1 MSQQPIDGIGG
12 VKKAGPGGDQAAI
25 LKPGEF
31 VVEELG
37 NGDVEGRAMGD
48 GVLTPQQVT
57 ARFMALN
64 AGKDAE
70 LAQFA
75 GSENAAIFGAEMAIR
90 GNANNRHLLAKRQ
103 TAERAIPQGE
113 EFTVRQSELK
123 KALAP
128 FKGKLDDLRQ
138 VVASM
143 QPSGETTSAQTKT
156 LGRVPTPGIGLPTD
170 PNI

>member
-12 VKKAGPGGDQAAI
+12 IKKAGPGGDQAAI

-37 NGDVEGRAMGD
+37 DGDIEGRAMGD
-48 GVLTPQQVT
+48 GVLTPQQVA

-75 GSENAAIFGAEMAIR
+75 GSENAALFGAEMALR

-103 TAERAIPQGE
+103 SADRPIPQGE
-113 EFTVRQSELK
+113 EFTLRQSELK

-143 QPSGETTSAQTKT
+143 QPAGETTSAQTKT
-156 LGRVPTPGIGLPTD
+156 LGRVPTPGLGLPID

>member
-12 VKKAGPGGDQAAI
+12 VKKAGPGGDQAAA

-37 NGDVEGRAMGD
+37 DGDIEARAMGD

-75 GSENAAIFGAEMAIR
+75 GSENAAHFAAEMAIR
-90 GNANNRHLLAKRQ
+90 GNANNRHLLTQGQ
-103 TAERAIPQGE
+103 TADRAIPQGE
-113 EFTVRQSELK
+113 EFTLRQSELK

-128 FKGKLDDLRQ
+128 FKGKLDELRQ
-138 VVASM
+138 MVASL
-143 QPSGETTSAQTKT
+143 QPAGQATTAQTKT
-156 LGRVPTPGIGLPTD
+156 LGRVPTPGMGLPID

>member
-12 VKKAGPGGDQAAI
+12 VKKAGPGGDQAAV
-25 LKPGEF
+25 LKPGEL

-37 NGDVEGRAMGD
+37 DGDIEARAMGD
-48 GVLTPQQVT
+48 GVLTPKQVA

-64 AGKDAE
+64 PAKDADIGH
-70 LAQFA
+70 FA
-75 GSENAAIFGAEMAIR
+75 GSENAAQFAAEMAIR
-90 GNANNRHLLAKRQ
+90 GNANNRHLLTQGQ
-103 TAERAIPQGE
+103 TSDRPIPQGE
-113 EFTVRQSELK
+113 EFTLRQSELK

-138 VVASM
+138 VVASL
-143 QPSGETTSAQTKT
+143 QPAGQATTAQTKT
-156 LGRVPTPGIGLPTD
+156 LGRVPTPGLGLPID

>member
-12 VKKAGPGGDQAAI
+12 IKKAGPGGDQAAI

-37 NGDVEGRAMGD
+37 DGDIEGRAMGD
-48 GVLTPQQVT
+48 GVLTPKQVA
-57 ARFMALN
+57 ARFMTLN
-64 AGKDAE
+64 PAKDVE
-70 LAQFA
+70 LGHFA
-75 GSENAAIFGAEMAIR
+75 GSENAAQYAAEVAIR
-90 GNANNRHLLAKRQ
+90 TNPNNRHLLTQGLTSDRP
-103 TAERAIPQGE
+103 IPQGE
-113 EFTVRQSELK
+113 EFTLRQSELK

-143 QPSGETTSAQTKT
+143 QPAGETTSAQTKT
-156 LGRVPTPGIGLPTD
+156 LGRVPTPGLGLPID

>member
-31 VVEELG
+31 VVEQLG
-37 NGDVEGRAMGD
+37 DGDVEGRAMGD

-57 ARFMALN
+57 ARFMSLN

-75 GSENAAIFGAEMAIR
+75 GSENAAMFGAEMALR

-103 TAERAIPQGE
+103 SADRPIPQGE
-113 EFTVRQSELK
+113 EFSVRQSELK

-143 QPSGETTSAQTKT
+143 QPAGEATTAQTKT
-156 LGRVPTPGIGLPTD
+156 LGRVPTPGLGLPID